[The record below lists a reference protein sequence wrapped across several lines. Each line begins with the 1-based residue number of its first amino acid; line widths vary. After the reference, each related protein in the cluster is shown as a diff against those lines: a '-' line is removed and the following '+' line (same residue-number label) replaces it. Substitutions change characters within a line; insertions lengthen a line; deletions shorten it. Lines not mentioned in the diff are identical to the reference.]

1 MRLTTIAGLIVAAG
15 ALASGFGAQA
25 QEVQEL
31 ANRWTAA
38 YNSHDAAAIGALY
51 DEDAVLFLHGSPSV
65 SGRPAIEDYWG
76 EDMELNNPLTVL
88 TVTHSVDGFDMKLV
102 HGNYQVLNRDT
113 GVPLG
118 HGRFAHIWT
127 RENGEWLLDR
137 DLWNEPFDPYAP
149 E

>member
-1 MRLTTIAGLIVAAG
+1 MKCTTIIGFVVALTA
-15 ALASGFGAQA
+15 ASLSFGAQA

-31 ANRWTAA
+31 ANRWTEA
-38 YNSHDAAAIGALY
+38 YNSHNAEAIGALY
-51 DEDAVLFLHGSPSV
+51 EEDAILFLHGSPSV
-65 SGRPAIEDYWG
+65 SGRAAIQDYWG

-113 GVPLG
+113 GIPLG

-137 DLWNEPFDPYAP
+137 DLWNEPFDPYMP